1 MKSNFVGQRWCYI
14 YLIIYMLRT
23 QLDVLCWFIYH
34 ITICRGFIYLF
45 GNKTI
50 PARKGCLINHI
61 NCVYIYKTCMCFI
74 ELKNLNVLS
83 KETRNIALT
92 RIKTKV
98 KTSRTYTTKMENSIW
113 NHPLVHIINPLPTR
127 NMYIERFLKVSGT
140 IVLMILW
147 KWTNGGGARCNHL
160 FPKFINNILV
170 LKSLFFL

>member
-1 MKSNFVGQRWCYI
+1 MLFPD
-14 YLIIYMLRT
+14 LFIILRFAGD
-23 QLDVLCWFIYH
+23 L
-34 ITICRGFIYLF
+34 FIYL
-45 GNKTI
+45 GTKTI

-170 LKSLFFL
+170 LKSLFFFCKGDQ